1 MDASGLVI
9 SRKEDVVETLLRL
22 LVGPLLPVSHI
33 PPGDPPIHKQQSVAK
48 QLHAVVLLY
57 NYYHRK
63 QFPQEEHLDFEAF
76 CKLAVT
82 LRPVLA
88 WHLNS
93 KPPSNSE
100 ELDDR
105 EKNLSIVERSIQDA
119 CNLSL
124 ILDASKTNPVIEGWE
139 ISKVSVLLL
148 DPDKENCFLMFGP
161 VNEGVWSI
169 PEKSIEIPTS
179 DSKDVNK
186 RKRIG
191 GTLLKREPKTSESRL
206 QQLAFLA
213 VQDATGI
220 KRADLTVLGKHIVY
234 SLSKAKTTTCF
245 YIMQCTKPTPNFIIS
260 LKGTI
265 KSLQGPLVVK
275 RSTWCFTTPVVEH
288 FQLLPYAT
296 ILSALHP
303 GETAPIS
310 LQSSI
315 CKNTPYADENAS
327 LDMGDSN
334 ITMLGSTDNHNLV
347 CEINKNQIGN
357 ENTSSKMGDT
367 STNMLDCLDNDC
379 DNMVCEENGN
389 CDSNTNCAKSSGNEA
404 EVAEKVILSA
414 SKGNSSLQTALGV
427 LSKEN
432 EALCN
437 KKRCI
442 EEKIALLDKSI
453 LEVLDGREDG
463 LALEIQ
469 KNDSFCDEMCLKET
483 HIQEVQ
489 HAHSID
495 LAYLHRVNSRT
506 NEGVAPSLRPAS
518 QELDAICSTNG
529 WRLPTY
535 RLSSTHGGACV
546 KIMIKGTSFEC
557 SCDGDQQSDSSEAK
571 ESAVA
576 KLISRLGTIS
586 NRIDH

>member
-22 LVGPLLPVSHI
+22 LVGPLLPVYHI
-33 PPGDPPIHKQQSVAK
+33 PPGDPPIDKQQSVAK

-63 QFPQEEHLDFEAF
+63 QFSQEEHLDFEAF

-93 KPPSNSE
+93 KPQSDSE
-100 ELDDR
+100 ELDGR
-105 EKNLSIVERSIQDA
+105 EKQLSIVERSIQDA

-124 ILDASKTNPVIEGWE
+124 ILDPSKTNPVIEGWE

-148 DPDKENCFLMFGP
+148 DSDMENCFLMFGP
-161 VNEGVWSI
+161 VNKGVWSF
-169 PEKSIEIPTS
+169 PEKSIEIPAS

-260 LKGTI
+260 LKGII

-275 RSTWCFTTPVVEH
+275 RSIWCFTTPVVEH

-303 GETAPIS
+303 GETAPS
-310 LQSSI
+310 TLQSSI
-315 CKNTPYADENAS
+315 CKNTPSADENAFP
-327 LDMGDSN
+327 DMGESN

-347 CEINKNQIGN
+347 CEINKKHDGGTYHKSSDTEIGS
-357 ENTSSKMGDT
+357 EITSSKMGDT
-367 STNMLDCLDNDC
+367 STKMLDCLDNDC
-379 DNMVCEENGN
+379 DNMVCVESGN
-389 CDSNTNCAKSSGNEA
+389 CDNNTNCAKSSGNEA
-404 EVAEKVILSA
+404 EVAEKVILEA

-463 LALEIQ
+463 LTLEIQ

-489 HAHSID
+489 HQHSVD
-495 LAYLHRVNSRT
+495 LAYLQHVNSRT
-506 NEGVAPSLRPAS
+506 NEGHVPSLRPAS
-518 QELDAICSTNG
+518 QELDAICSANG
-529 WRLPTY
+529 WRLPAY
-535 RLSSTHGGACV
+535 RLSSTHGAYVTEHALSARINGV
-546 KIMIKGTSFEC
+546 GGERDIK
-557 SCDGDQQSDSSEAK
+557 DGPG
-571 ESAVA
+571 
-576 KLISRLGTIS
+576 LIEHNGLG
-586 NRIDH
+586 